1 MARQSKSWLKKGLD
15 ALLKPAEDPR
25 QTAAYLPQRQHELL
39 RNVQIALA
47 DIVSMREKLVA
58 KTAVMQSRIPALE
71 REARTA
77 LRSGQEEKARLSLRR
92 RQITAIELQAITSQL
107 QTITH
112 KEQRLLTVEQ
122 HLLAQIEAYVAR
134 QEAMAARYQTAV
146 SQSQVNKAIQDI
158 FRDLADLGQAIEAA
172 EAHTDHLEARTDWL
186 DTALRDELWA
196 GTAVPLTGDYVGLET
211 AVEAELSRLKTVIGK
226 Q

>member
-25 QTAAYLPQRQHELL
+25 QTAAYLPKRQHELL
-39 RNVQIALA
+39 RNVQQALA
-47 DIVSMREKLVA
+47 DIAAMQEKLVA

-71 REARTA
+71 KEARMA
-77 LRSGQEEKARLSLRR
+77 LSKGQEEQARLSLRR
-92 RQITAIELQAITSQL
+92 RQITVIELQGIARQL

-122 HLLAQIEAYVAR
+122 QLRAQIEAYMAR
-134 QEAMAARYQTAV
+134 QEAVAVRYQTAV
-146 SQSQVNKAIQDI
+146 SQAQVNQTIQDI
-158 FRDLADLGQAIEAA
+158 FRDLGDLGQAIDAA
-172 EAHTDHLEARTDWL
+172 EDHTDHLEARAEWL

-211 AVEAELSRLKTVIGK
+211 AVEAELSRLKTVIGDR
-226 Q
+226 